1 MIFKKNKFV
10 KYTVKELRKDFPT
23 NEICLV
29 YLFKMFYSDIPDF
42 DKYYLIKGRK
52 EFVHS
57 ITGKHISPLASTIF
71 HKSSTPLTI
80 WFEAIYKF
88 ANSRNGV
95 SAMEIIR
102 DFGVTYKTAWRMAK
116 QIRTL
121 FEDDR
126 TGLGN
131 TGNPIEIDE
140 AYIGGKE
147 SNKHQSKKTGK
158 KATQGKIA
166 VLGVLER
173 KNKVVTRVVDTVD
186 SSNIKPFIRGQIK
199 IGSTIYSDE
208 FTGYND
214 LKYQNEYEHKT
225 VNHSQKEYV
234 NGNVHTNTLE
244 GFWALV
250 KNGITGTYRMVSPK
264 YLQTYLNEFAFRYN
278 HDHSK
283 THLFDFI
290 LNNRIKNNL
299 KI

>member
-1 MIFKKNKFV
+1 MFSAKKFV
-10 KYTVKELRKDFPT
+10 KYTIKELRRDFP
-23 NEICLV
+23 NDEACLS
-29 YLFKMFYSDIPDF
+29 YMFKLFYGHLPDF

-52 EFVHS
+52 EYVHS
-57 ITGKHISPLASTIF
+57 ITGQHISPLANTIF

-95 SAMEIIR
+95 SAMELMR

-121 FEDDR
+121 FEGDR
-126 TGLGN
+126 SGLGDS
-131 TGNPIEIDE
+131 GQPIEIDE

-147 SNKHQSKKTGK
+147 DNKHESKKQGH
-158 KATQGKIA
+158 KATQGKTT
-166 VLGVLER
+166 VLGALER
-173 KNKVVTRVVDTVD
+173 GKKVITRVVDSSD

-208 FTGYND
+208 YSAYSD
-214 LKYQNEYEHKT
+214 LKYQGYNHKQI
-225 VNHSQKEYV
+225 NHSQKEYV
-234 NGNVHTNTLE
+234 SGQVHTNTIE
-244 GFWALV
+244 GFWSLV
-250 KNGITGTYRMVSPK
+250 KNGIAGTYRMVSPK
-264 YLQTYLNEFAFRYN
+264 YLQTYINEFAFRYN

-283 THLFDFI
+283 CHLFDYI

-299 KI
+299 AI